1 MASVI
6 RSGIFFR
13 HLTGLA
19 RNLVLNSHR
28 NTDVNLITF
37 GRLSCSAFTHSRG
50 FASAI
55 QRPDL
60 NLDESIKKL
69 DQDVRRVGRI
79 SRRDIEKVFDEVRRI
94 KTASSLQSLLLI
106 RFCGNVEELPEV
118 RTALVQE
125 IWKTL
130 NNLNVEMD
138 ITHYNALL
146 RVYLEN
152 EHPFSPT
159 EFLADLEAKG
169 IEPNRVTYQRLISR
183 YCQEGDMDGATKL
196 MEFMREIQIPINE
209 NVFSSLIMGHSEAGD
224 IEAAIGILPV
234 MREAGMKP
242 SSDTYTN
249 LLCAYAKHG
258 KMDEILTT
266 LDECESNEIY
276 LADKDLFEVIYSLA
290 KNGHTDFVDK
300 IILRLLKSSGYNQHA
315 ASLIM
320 RLVNISQEDTALK
333 ILKTMPR
340 GTKPNDELY
349 EIGFIFIRQL
359 VKSGRPTEKILSI
372 CGELQQ
378 SGLHHRAIPIAVEM
392 GARSGNLDVAVPLFR
407 ELQQNDNTP
416 VRQHYFW
423 PLLCAGGKVGTDAI
437 LDVLRVMQSEFNIKP
452 NGETVRDYVLPN
464 LQERDYEK
472 IILTLRTAGIS
483 SATAILSCVYH
494 AITQHR
500 LRTAVS
506 LMLSHPIY
514 YQPGVLRRPLIEALI
529 KTYDFQSYQSIVR
542 SVYENIQRFQEI
554 QNAGAVEDE
563 PGNDKQMQSEVVGQ
577 FVLDAAFQFGENR
590 AVAVDKI
597 LSALVEQG
605 LSMSESH
612 AEHIQKSLGSLLT
625 PEISTLLEILTAG
638 ELERVPYETR
648 SRSNKFD
655 FSDIPVYSLEK
666 MIQQKEAQGKNVI
679 GLQRVLLQGLFKA
692 NDVQKYEE
700 WFEKLSKSDFNL
712 TSGLYAQR
720 LELHCNNNDLDKA
733 LAILAEIKSKEP
745 DFLLDDFKTMKLVQA
760 FVALDRVDDYI
771 EFLNSNK
778 RAEKSKD
785 ECHLQYNRMCW
796 NALNILAEK
805 GRDVDV
811 TKVFNALE
819 ENNFIEVNNVL
830 LGPLIRVH
838 LVNNDLTKA
847 LESFEMISTKYKC
860 TPLKNELSCK
870 LIQMEDGDK
879 LQLVTDLAMNV
890 HSEENCLYDLV
901 LSFVECGRIRQ
912 ARKILETPGLPNR
925 SNRISGACK
934 RYQQEGKT
942 SVLEDLVQTTK
953 GLNNVDHHETF
964 YQLLLCY
971 CKEGSTEK
979 ALNLWRK
986 TKEEKTFAASD
997 QFLTTLAKFLREK
1010 GVEV

>member
-1 MASVI
+1 
-6 RSGIFFR
+6 
-13 HLTGLA
+13 
-19 RNLVLNSHR
+19 
-28 NTDVNLITF
+28 
-37 GRLSCSAFTHSRG
+37 
-50 FASAI
+50 
-55 QRPDL
+55 
-60 NLDESIKKL
+60 
-69 DQDVRRVGRI
+69 
-79 SRRDIEKVFDEVRRI
+79 
-94 KTASSLQSLLLI
+94 
-106 RFCGNVEELPEV
+106 
-118 RTALVQE
+118 
-125 IWKTL
+125 
-130 NNLNVEMD
+130 MD

-169 IEPNRVTYQRLISR
+169 IEPNRVTYQSLISR
-183 YCQEGDMDGATKL
+183 YCQEGDMDGATKTL
-196 MEFMREIQIPINE
+196 EFMLPINE
-209 NVFSSLIMGHSEAGD
+209 NVFSSMIMGHSEAGD

-276 LADKDLFEVIYSLA
+276 LADEVIYSLA

-300 IILRLLKSSGYNQHA
+300 IIPRLLKSSGYNQHA
-315 ASLIM
+315 ASLIL

-359 VKSGRPTEKILSI
+359 VKLGRPTEKILSI

-378 SGLHHRAIPIAVEM
+378 TRLHHRAILIAVEM
-392 GARSGNLDVAVPLFR
+392 GAKSGNLDVAVPLFR
-407 ELQQNDNTP
+407 ELQQYALP
-416 VRQHYFW
+416 VQQHYFW
-423 PLLCAGGKVGTDAI
+423 PLLWAGGKVGTDAI

-464 LQERDYEK
+464 FQERDYDK
-472 IILTLRTAGIS
+472 IILTLRTTGIS
-483 SATAILSCVYH
+483 WPTAILSCVHH

-500 LRTAVS
+500 LKTAVN
-506 LMLSHPIY
+506 LMLTHPIY
-514 YQPGVLRRPLIEALI
+514 YQPSVLRRPLVEALI
-529 KTYDFQSYQSIVR
+529 KTNDFESYQSIVR
-542 SVYENIQRFQEI
+542 SVYESIPRSQNIP
-554 QNAGAVEDE
+554 NALAVEDA
-563 PGNDKQMQSEVVGQ
+563 MQSEVVGQ
-577 FVLDAAFQFGENR
+577 FVLDAAIHFGEKG
-590 AVAVDKI
+590 AVAVEKI

-638 ELERVPYETR
+638 ELEPVPYETR

-655 FSDIPVYSLEK
+655 FSDIPVYNLEK
-666 MIQQKEAQGKNVI
+666 MIQQKEAQGENVN
-679 GLQRVLLQGLFKA
+679 GLQRALLQGLFKA

-700 WFEKLSKSDFNL
+700 WFEKLSKSDFIL

-720 LELHCNNNDLDKA
+720 LDLHCNNNDLDKA

-745 DFLLDDFKTMKLVQA
+745 DFVLDDFKTMKLFQA
-760 FVALDRVDDYI
+760 FVALDRVDDCI

-785 ECHLQYNRMCW
+785 ECHLQYNRVCW

-847 LESFEMISTKYKC
+847 LESFKMISTKYKC

-870 LIQMEDGDK
+870 LIQKEDGAK
-879 LQLVTDLAMNV
+879 LQLVTDLGTKV
-890 HSEENCLYDLV
+890 HGKVNGSYDLA
-901 LSFVECGRIRQ
+901 LSFVQCGRIRQ

-925 SNRISGACK
+925 SNRISVACK
-934 RYQQEGKT
+934 HYQQEGKT

-953 GLNNVDHHETF
+953 GLNNVDHHEIF
-964 YQLLLCY
+964 YRLLLCY

-979 ALNLWRK
+979 ALNLWRQTQEK
-986 TKEEKTFAASD
+986 KTFAASD
-997 QFLTTLAKFLREK
+997 QFLTTLANFLREK
-1010 GVEV
+1010 GVKVPFVEPNFQTPRRL